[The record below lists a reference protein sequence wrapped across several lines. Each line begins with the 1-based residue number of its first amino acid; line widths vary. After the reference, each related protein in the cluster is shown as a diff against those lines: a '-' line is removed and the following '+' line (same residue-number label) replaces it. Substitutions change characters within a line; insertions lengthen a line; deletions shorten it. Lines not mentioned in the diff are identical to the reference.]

1 MFLLFRKEF
10 HDAIRSGRKRQTI
23 RFWKQRP
30 VKPGGRMHSP
40 KLGKFRIT
48 EITEIDASDLTD
60 EDARLDG
67 LPSIEALRAK
77 LIELYGS
84 TTPPDRKCFKIT
96 FDFLGDGAD

>member
-30 VKPGGRMHSP
+30 VKPGGRLHSP
-40 KLGKFRIT
+40 RLGKFLIT
-48 EITEIDASDLTD
+48 DIREIDPADLTD
-60 EDARLDG
+60 DDARLDG
-67 LPSIEALRAK
+67 FDSVADLHAK

-84 TTPPDRKCFKIT
+84 IAPPDRKCFKLT
-96 FDFLGDGAD
+96 FEFLGDGSP